1 MRCMGPVPG
10 LTAAALW
17 LGLGVAAG
25 QPAAAQH
32 KWEIEFHSGET
43 LASAPEGGTGAL
55 PGPGPTIA
63 PRFTIPTGFSASRV
77 VSSWYFGDGAA
88 QLNQAAS
95 SLHLAGHLTPLDP
108 VLESPF
114 VQRVAGGDVGL
125 RVARVLTGRLA
136 AEFTFDYSL
145 GTLALTS
152 TSVAGIEASRAGF
165 VAAWNAVLA
174 APSRGTRT
182 VSSVATISDRRGRQ
196 TVSAGTVLINVLSPR
211 RLTPYAALGAGLI
224 SNLHTPPSAVLVGD
238 YQFAIVLPPGSPARV
253 ALPAFHET
261 DTVTVRSRVDN
272 AVTGIFGGGLKYALT
287 GRWGVR
293 IDVRDRL
300 NANTISTT
308 IDATPSSAAPALRSI
323 LTIGTNPPLQFSTLP
338 GVPSNLSGAPISG
351 FKTFTGTGI
360 EHHVDVTAGLC
371 WRF

>member
-17 LGLGVAAG
+17 LGMGVAAG
-25 QPAAAQH
+25 QSTAPQH
-32 KWEIEFHSGET
+32 RWEVELHGGET
-43 LASAPEGGTGAL
+43 LGSAPGAGTSAL
-55 PGPGPTIA
+55 PGPGPAIA
-63 PRFTIPTGFSASRV
+63 PLFTIPSGFSPSRL

-88 QLNQAAS
+88 LLNQATS
-95 SLHLAGHLTPLDP
+95 SLRLAGRLAPLDS

-114 VQRVAGGDVGL
+114 VQRASGGDVGL
-125 RVARVLTGRLA
+125 RVARGFTGRLA

-145 GTLALTS
+145 GTLELTGA
-152 TSVAGIEASRAGF
+152 SVAGIEASRAGF
-165 VAAWNAVLA
+165 VAAWNALLT
-174 APSRGTRT
+174 APSRGTQT

-196 TVSAGTVLINVLSPR
+196 IVTAGTVLINVMSPR
-211 RLTPYAALGAGLI
+211 RLTPYAALGAGTI

-238 YQFAIVLPPGSPARV
+238 YRFGIVLPPGLTVRV

-261 DTVTVRSRVDN
+261 DTITVHSRIDN
-272 AVTGIFGGGLKYALT
+272 GVTGIFGGGLKYTLT

-293 IDVRDRL
+293 VDVRDRL
-300 NANTISTT
+300 NTNTIGTT
-308 IDATPSSAAPALRSI
+308 VDATPSSAALAPHSV

-338 GVPSNLSGAPISG
+338 GVPSNLSGAPISS
-351 FKTFTGTGI
+351 FKTFTGTGL
-360 EHHVDVTAGLC
+360 EHHVDVTTGLF

>member
-17 LGLGVAAG
+17 LGMGVAAG
-25 QPAAAQH
+25 QSTAPLH
-32 KWEIEFHSGET
+32 KWEIEFHGGQT
-43 LASAPEGGTGAL
+43 LASAPVDGTGAL
-55 PGPGPTIA
+55 PGPGPTIT
-63 PRFTIPTGFSASRV
+63 PPFTIPSGASASRL
-77 VSSWYFGDGAA
+77 VSSWFFGDGASL
-88 QLNQAAS
+88 LNQAIRS
-95 SLHLAGHLTPLDP
+95 SGRIGHITPLDP

-114 VQRVAGGDVGL
+114 VRRASGGDVGL
-125 RVARVLTGRLA
+125 RVERLLTGRLA

-152 TSVAGIEASRAGF
+152 ASVAGLESSRAGF
-165 VAAWNAVLA
+165 VAAWNAVLT
-174 APSRGTRT
+174 APSRGTQT

-196 TVSAGTVLINVLSPR
+196 IVTAGTVLINVLPPA
-211 RLTPYAALGAGLI
+211 RLTPYVALGAGMI
-224 SNLHTPPSAVLVGD
+224 SSRDTPPSAVLVGD
-238 YQFAIVLPPGSPARV
+238 YQFSIVLPPGIPVPV

-272 AVTGIFGGGLKYALT
+272 AATGIFGGGLKYALT

-293 IDVRDRL
+293 IDVRDHL
-300 NANTISTT
+300 NANTISTLV
-308 IDATPSSAAPALRSI
+308 DATPSSAALAPRSV
-323 LTIGTNPPLQFSTLP
+323 LTIGGDPRLQFSTLP

-360 EHHVDVTAGLC
+360 EHHVDVTAGLF